1 MSGDD
6 QPRNILI
13 DLCFIGQTWS
23 KNLQVPLYV
32 ETNMVSSAAKNSLFP
47 LFVVGPDACARAA
60 VRWIGHGPLCV
71 PNLVHQLQWWAA
83 AFLPEILGDTY
94 RLALHLHQ
102 RAIFRMLRSS
112 RAHTQGNGGS
122 SVDKFY

>member
-1 MSGDD
+1 MSHHYF
-6 QPRNILI
+6 L
-13 DLCFIGQTWS
+13 QTY
-23 KNLQVPLYV
+23 LQVPLYV
-32 ETNMVSSAAKNSLFP
+32 ETNVVSSAAKNSLFP
-47 LFVVGPDACARAA
+47 LFVVGPDACALAA

-83 AFLPEILGDTY
+83 AFLPEILGDTC

-112 RAHTQGNGGS
+112 RAHPQGNGGS